1 VVGFERGIGATGAI
15 EKRGEALDMNRAG
28 RVLSQVD
35 ETDQESRWDDK
46 IPVGLLFFG
55 LLMLVIHGLATAGA
69 TGGLMVLLGTGVLLV
84 IYLPLTI
91 LGLFVASLV
100 LDISF
105 GEFWAA
111 VLKIAGI
118 YVFAAAIQD
127 VGGTVV
133 HPLLG
138 VALAG
143 LAMLYL
149 YGKAFRLSF
158 GEAIATVL
166 VVAVVRVTL
175 QFAIGALVAR
185 LR

>member
-1 VVGFERGIGATGAI
+1 
-15 EKRGEALDMNRAG
+15 MG
-28 RVLSQVD
+28 RVVSQVD
-35 ETDQESRWDDK
+35 ETDQESPWDDK

-55 LLMLVIHGLATAGA
+55 LLILVIHGLATAGA
-69 TGGLMVLLGTGVLLV
+69 KGGVMVLLGTGVLLV

-105 GEFWAA
+105 GEFWPA

-127 VGGTVV
+127 VCGTVV

-138 VALAG
+138 WALAG
-143 LAMLYL
+143 LAMLFL
-149 YGKAFRLSF
+149 YSKAFRLSF
-158 GEAIATVL
+158 GEAIASVL
-166 VVAVVRVTL
+166 VVVVVRVTL

-185 LR
+185 FS

>member
-1 VVGFERGIGATGAI
+1 
-15 EKRGEALDMNRAG
+15 MNRMG
-28 RVLSQVD
+28 RMLTQVD
-35 ETDQESRWDDK
+35 ETDQESPWDDK

-55 LLMLVIHGLATAGA
+55 LLNLVIHGLATAGA
-69 TGGLMVLLGTGVLLV
+69 KGGVMVLFGTGVLLV

-105 GEFWAA
+105 GEFWPA

-118 YVFAAAIQD
+118 YVFASAIQD

-143 LAMLYL
+143 LAMPFLCL
-149 YGKAFRLSF
+149 KAFRLSF

-166 VVAVVRVTL
+166 VVAVVMAIL
-175 QFAIGALVAR
+175 HFAIGILVAR
-185 LR
+185 L

>member
-1 VVGFERGIGATGAI
+1 MKNI
-15 EKRGEALDMNRAG
+15 G
-28 RVLSQVD
+28 RVLTQVD
-35 ETDQESRWDDK
+35 ETDQESPWDDK
-46 IPVGLLFFG
+46 IPLGLLFFG
-55 LLMLVIHGLATAGA
+55 LLILVIHGLATAGA
-69 TGGLMVLLGTGVLLV
+69 KGGGMVLLGTGVLLV
-84 IYLPLTI
+84 IYLPVTI
-91 LGLFVASLV
+91 LGIYIASLV

-105 GEFWAA
+105 GEFWPA

-138 VALAG
+138 LALSG
-143 LAMLYL
+143 LAMLFL

-166 VVAVVRVTL
+166 AVAVVRVIL
-175 QFAIGALVAR
+175 QFAIGILVAR

>member
-1 VVGFERGIGATGAI
+1 
-15 EKRGEALDMNRAG
+15 
-28 RVLSQVD
+28 
-35 ETDQESRWDDK
+35 
-46 IPVGLLFFG
+46 VGLLFFG
-55 LLMLVIHGLATAGA
+55 LLILVIHGLATAGA
-69 TGGLMVLLGTGVLLV
+69 MGGMMALLGTGVLLV
-84 IYLPLTI
+84 IYVPVTI
-91 LGLFVASLV
+91 LGLFVASRV

-105 GEFWAA
+105 GDFWTA

-143 LAMLYL
+143 LAMLFL

-158 GEAIATVL
+158 GEAIATSL
-166 VVAVVRVTL
+166 AVAAVRVTL